1 MTAACFVFLGT
12 SLLLYLG
19 AALLF
24 QGHFLLRKSAWEDW
38 GRRAL
43 QWGLAI
49 HAVGLALHFLFSGL
63 SPFSNLLSVLSLLII
78 AGLAAGLLVERY
90 TRIRRLNLLLA
101 PLAFFGLLY
110 PLLMP
115 VRLEGAASVLLEYPW
130 LGIHVVATLLGHV
143 GFALAFSTAVS
154 YLVQARLLKQ
164 GRLNHYLP
172 ALDTAASATF
182 RFAGIG
188 FAFFTV
194 GLGMG
199 IIWLFGAPGEY
210 LAPRDDL
217 KIWMAIPPWVFFA
230 LYLYLRGLRNRH
242 GSRLKWLVIAGFL
255 LAAANLL
262 GVRHSFVETS
272 SAAPRTSGSLSSR

>member
-1 MTAACFVFLGT
+1 LTAACFLFLGT
-12 SLLLYLG
+12 SLLLYLA

-24 QGHFLLRKSAWEDW
+24 QGHFLRRKSAWEGW
-38 GRRAL
+38 GRRLL
-43 QWGLAI
+43 QWGLGI
-49 HAVGLALHFLFSGL
+49 HSIGLALHFLFSGL
-63 SPFSNLLSVLSLLII
+63 SPFSNLLSVISLLII
-78 AGLAAGLLVERY
+78 ACLLAGLLLERY
-90 TRIRRLNLLLA
+90 TRVRRLNLLLA

-130 LGIHVVATLLGHV
+130 LGVHVVVILLGNV
-143 GFALAFSTAVS
+143 GFALAFSTAVI
-154 YLVQARLLKQ
+154 YLVQARLLKR

-172 ALDTAASATF
+172 ALDTAASATY

-199 IIWLFGAPGEY
+199 IIWMFGAPGEY
-210 LAPRDDL
+210 LASFDF
-217 KIWMAIPPWVFFA
+217 KILLAVTSWALFA
-230 LYLYLRGLRNRH
+230 LYLYLSGLQGRH

-262 GVRHSFVETS
+262 GVRHHFVETS
-272 SAAPRTSGSLSSR
+272 AAAPMTSNSLSAR